1 MSGLLLTIRYFQ
13 AEDLGELHEID
24 RICFPEGIAFSRS
37 ELLSHLIQPQSIAR
51 VAQGSDGILGFVI
64 AKVEAPF
71 YAHII
76 TLDVIP
82 AARRRKIGTKLMNE
96 VHHELEN
103 RNIGMVGLEVGV
115 DNRKAQRLY
124 GKLGY
129 QRMGILSGYYR
140 GREDAFRMMRRL
152 KD

>member
-1 MSGLLLTIRYFQ
+1 MCRHIPLTGSKRFDVPTS
-13 AEDLGELHEID
+13 AERGSDIW
-24 RICFPEGIAFSRS
+24 
-37 ELLSHLIQPQSIAR
+37 
-51 VAQGSDGILGFVI
+51 VAQGSDRILGFVI

-82 AARRRKIGTKLMNE
+82 AARRRKVGTKLMNE

-140 GREDAFRMMRRL
+140 GREDAFRMVRRL